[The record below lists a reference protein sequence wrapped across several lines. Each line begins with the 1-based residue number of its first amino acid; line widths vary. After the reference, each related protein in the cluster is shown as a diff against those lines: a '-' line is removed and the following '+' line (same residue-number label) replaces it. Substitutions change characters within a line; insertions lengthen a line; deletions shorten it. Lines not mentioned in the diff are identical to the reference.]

1 MGKISRII
9 GGQIVQSAK
18 MTEKQERFC
27 TYMVENGGNA
37 SAAAYAAGYSDRKQA
52 AELMQNPVVLH
63 RIKFL
68 QTQRISGSMANKAL
82 DVLDDIMGSP
92 AYPAAARVSAA
103 KTVLEMAGHGI
114 VAQGQRLRYG
124 LETAGKGLEEMSTS
138 ELEAFVSRQRA
149 ALDSL
154 EDVSRSN
161 AAPVIDAEPC
171 NAEDVT
177 APEGQLVE

>member
-1 MGKISRII
+1 MEDTRT
-9 GGQIVQSAK
+9 GGGIAFSEGAVSKNLNDGRFVATQKLTERQEAFCHAIVG
-18 MTEKQERFC
+18 
-27 TYMVENGGNA
+27 NGGNA
-37 SAAAYAAGYSDRKQA
+37 AQAALTAGYSNRSSAYDLQELPAIQA
-52 AELMQNPVVLH
+52 
-63 RIKFL
+63 RIKQL
-68 QTQRISGSMANKAL
+68 QGRRISGSMSNKAL

-124 LETAGKGLEEMSTS
+124 LDAESKGLEEMSTT

-161 AAPVIDAEPC
+161 SAPVLELDP
-171 NAEDVT
+171 
-177 APEGQLVE
+177 

>member
-27 TYMVENGGNA
+27 AFMSENGGNA
-37 SAAAYAAGYSDRKQA
+37 AQAARSAGYEDRKA
-52 AELMQNPVVLH
+52 PHDLMNNPVILH

-68 QTQRISGSMANKAL
+68 QNQRITGSMANKAL
-82 DVLDDIMGSP
+82 DVLDDIMESP

-103 KTVLEMAGHGI
+103 KCVLEMAGHGI

-171 NAEDVT
+171 NTKPLT
-177 APEGQLVE
+177 APEEQLET